1 MADEIQTRALAQGV
15 RARQEAA
22 TAMEPHNAR
31 LAQWQPRVAHLKALI
46 ESPRGATSTRMA
58 LVQEAEVLQGELALE
73 HGAYLATVSRLT
85 PTAALDSRVADTRRA
100 LQSLSAAI
108 GNIHGMGAAPVDRS
122 NAPAQDGGKSSGHG
136 RYPSTHKPRP
146 AGTDKS
152 SGHGRP
158 STPSKPKTKSQP

>member
-1 MADEIQTRALAQGV
+1 MADEIQRRALAQGV

-31 LAQWQPRVAHLKALI
+31 IAQWQPRVAHLRALT
-46 ESPRGATSTRMA
+46 ESPRGALGHRMG
-58 LVQEAEVLQGELALE
+58 LVQEAEGLREEVALE
-73 HGAYLATVSRLT
+73 QGAYIATVARLT
-85 PTAALDSRVADTRRA
+85 PTAASDGRVADTRRA

-108 GNIHGMGAAPVDRS
+108 ESIHRIGAAPVYRS
-122 NAPAQDGGKSSGHG
+122 NAPAQDGGNSSGHG

-146 AGTDKS
+146 PGTDKS

-158 STPSKPKTKSQP
+158 TTPRKLKTKSQP